1 MSRRENNES
10 KKFGGLI
17 KKRKVSDKEYKKK
30 YDTLSITME
39 LQRPLD
45 IDEEIKK
52 EKARQEEIKARKVR
66 RITYILVV
74 IALLAYIAHFF
85 MR

>member
-1 MSRRENNES
+1 MIRKENNES
-10 KKFGGLI
+10 RKFGGLI
-17 KKRKVSDKEYKKK
+17 KRRKISDNEYKKK

-74 IALLAYIAHFF
+74 IVLLAYIAHFF
-85 MR
+85 MK